1 MLKTLLS
8 PSNFVLE
15 LRREIK
21 LIDSDITEADM
32 IPDIEKTW
40 LRNEKCF
47 MVYGKSFEFFR
58 KWEGDLTDAEVLFN
72 GVTDADKS
80 DPLFDQN
87 PTTYVTVNG
96 DENNN
101 YEIIFNEP
109 ILMHAVTIG
118 TVQGVTKYAN
128 ICFEI
133 FGEKSEDENNSLKPE
148 FVTCS
153 GGKPEYEF
161 ITLMVPQTMTKL
173 IRVFFRNKFI
183 YRISSLAVYH
193 RGEYNQAKFW
203 NVFYFRVS
211 EIAFSVAIFLY
222 LY

>member
-1 MLKTLLS
+1 
-8 PSNFVLE
+8 
-15 LRREIK
+15 
-21 LIDSDITEADM
+21 M

-58 KWEGDLTDAEVLFN
+58 KWDGDLTEAEVLFN
-72 GVTDADKS
+72 GVTDDDKF

-87 PTTYVTVNG
+87 PKTYVTVNG

-133 FGEKSEDENNSLKPE
+133 FGENSEDENNSLKPE

-161 ITLMVPQTMTKL
+161 ITLMVPQTMTKS

-193 RGEYNQAKFW
+193 RGEYNHAQF
-203 NVFYFRVS
+203 
-211 EIAFSVAIFLY
+211 
-222 LY
+222 